1 MHTWKSTFALYSFF
15 LLFCLVSILFIFFE
29 IKRLQPHNAPP
40 LTGSANDTPDN
51 PFATLII
58 FISIQRKLISPR
70 SCKHHDFY
78 QRWSKFEEYKL
89 MGRPYQ
95 KRDRWTYCSLR
106 WVLRPSI
113 QTQSVGPYLR
123 EPGSLWWGETYC
135 I

>member
-15 LLFCLVSILFIFFE
+15 LLFCLVSILFCFLKLKGCNPITP
-29 IKRLQPHNAPP
+29 LS
-40 LTGSANDTPDN
+40 LTGSAIDTPHN

-58 FISIQRKLISPR
+58 FISIQRKLIFPR

-78 QRWSKFEEYKL
+78 QRWSKFEEYRL